1 MKFVSSELNLIR
13 AFFLEYNQ
21 ITPAKIMKSPSKMY
35 IGFLF
40 SKIDAETKSMEIKIR
55 VQDSIISKFK
65 KIFFKF

>member
-1 MKFVSSELNLIR
+1 MKFVSLELNLIR

-40 SKIDAETKSMEIKIR
+40 NKIDAETKSMEMKIR
-55 VQDSIISKFK
+55 V
-65 KIFFKF
+65 